1 MATTPPSN
9 EAIQPGEKKKF
20 DIDKALN
27 TKGFAAF
34 LAKHPEGAEFDME
47 NAEELEKKFE
57 TFGFVKTVDQG
68 LQGLFAKQIHEELG
82 VKLENTERELISGRI
97 EDYAIESPEKLEE
110 LNHKLILMTEL
121 PKQIKELEDELTKL
135 GAPETHRVDYH
146 SLVAE
151 SGQLR
156 AAHKE
161 MGLFG
166 KIRLSAKAL
175 FWLAK
180 KVPTYIPFL
189 TGERYK
195 RNVEREGYDLTDRF
209 NAVKIVRENYGN
221 KNKGEVKTMIIDVNE
236 KIKAKRDNLVKIND
250 VESMRSMIK
259 DSYNELRK
267 GVFEEISSIGDL
279 SEMIRGKAQ
288 EKLKQMINGG
298 QSIKDFDNAQEY
310 FDKLRSSQEGGEVGI
325 DPFEGLNEDERQAK
339 IEEGL
344 DKRVW
349 EHIANVLTQ
358 QQSGSNM
365 LTNLERALKPV
376 LDREKIGTKEGD
388 ELRDAISEAL
398 LGASNQVL
406 TDSPEDKTKRI
417 IVNRLIAKI
426 NSK

>member
-57 TFGFVKTVDQG
+57 TFTFVKTVDQG
-68 LQGLFAKQIHEELG
+68 LQGLFAKQIQEELG
-82 VKLENTERELISGRI
+82 VKLENAERELISGRI
-97 EDYAIESPEKLEE
+97 EEYAIENPEKLEE
-110 LNHKLILMTEL
+110 LNQKLILMTEL
-121 PKQIKELEDELTKL
+121 PKQIKSLEDELAKL
-135 GAPETHRVDYH
+135 GAPETHREEYQ
-146 SLVAE
+146 SLVTE
-151 SGQLR
+151 SGQLQ
-156 AAHKE
+156 AGQKE
-161 MGLFG
+161 MGLFA

-189 TGERYK
+189 TSDRYK
-195 RNVEREGYDLTDRF
+195 RNVEREGQEIADRF
-209 NAVKIVRENYGN
+209 DAGRIIKERYGDRS
-221 KNKGEVKTMIIDVNE
+221 KREVKTMVVDIE
-236 KIKAKRDNLVKIND
+236 KKIKVKRENIIRIND
-250 VESMRSMIK
+250 VENMRSVIK
-259 DSYNELRK
+259 DTYGELRK
-267 GVFEEISSIGDL
+267 GIFEEISGIGNL
-279 SEMIRGKAQ
+279 SEVIRGKAQ

-298 QSIKDFDNAQEY
+298 QSIKDFDNAQSY
-310 FDKLRSSQEGGEVGI
+310 FDKLRASQEGGEIGI

-365 LTNLERALKPV
+365 LTNLEKALKPV
-376 LDREKIGTKEGD
+376 FDREKIGTKEGD
-388 ELRDAISEAL
+388 ELRDAITNAL
-398 LGASNQVL
+398 LGASEQVL

>member
-34 LAKHPEGAEFDME
+34 LAKHPEGETFDME

-57 TFGFVKTVDQG
+57 TFAFVKTVDQG
-68 LQGLFAKQIHEELG
+68 IQGLFAKQINEELG
-82 VKLENTERELISGRI
+82 IKLEDKERELISGRI
-97 EDYAIESPEKLEE
+97 EEYAIESPEKLEE
-110 LNHKLILMTEL
+110 LNQKLILMTEL
-121 PKQIKELEDELTKL
+121 PKQIKSLEDELAKL
-135 GAPETHRVDYH
+135 GAPETHRAEYQ
-146 SLVAE
+146 SLVTE
-151 SGQLR
+151 SGQLQ
-156 AAHKE
+156 AGQKE
-161 MGLFG
+161 MGLFA

-180 KVPTYIPFL
+180 KVPTYIPGL
-189 TGERYK
+189 TSDSYK
-195 RNVEREGYDLTDRF
+195 RNLEREGHNIADRF
-209 NAVKIVRENYGN
+209 DAARLVREKYGD
-221 KNKGEVKTMIIDVNE
+221 KSKREVKTMVVDVNE
-236 KIKAKRDNLVKIND
+236 KIKAKRENIIRIND
-250 VESMRSMIK
+250 VENMRSMIK
-259 DSYNELRK
+259 DSYSELRK

-279 SEMIRGKAQ
+279 SEIIRGKAQ

-310 FDKLRSSQEGGEVGI
+310 FDKLRASQEGGAAGI

-376 LDREKIGTKEGD
+376 LDREKMGTKEGD
-388 ELRDAISEAL
+388 ELREAITSAL
-398 LGASNQVL
+398 LETSNQVL
-406 TDSPEDKTKRI
+406 SGSPEDKTKRI
-417 IVNRLIAKI
+417 IVNRLIVKI